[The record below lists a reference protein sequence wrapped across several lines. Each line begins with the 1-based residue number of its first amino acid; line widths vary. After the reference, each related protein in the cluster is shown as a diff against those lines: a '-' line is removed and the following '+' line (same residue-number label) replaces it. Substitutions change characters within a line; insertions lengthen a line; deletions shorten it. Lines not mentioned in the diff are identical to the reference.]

1 MRAFGSIDEYIRSF
15 PPSTRR
21 LLRQIRLAI
30 REAAP
35 EATEAIS
42 YGIPTFKLGGKNLVH
57 FAGYEHHIGFYPGS
71 AVIAKHED
79 QLSGYNTAK
88 GTVQFPIDKPLPL
101 ALVRKLVQSAVA
113 RFAPPDPFAK
123 LSAPA
128 RRALAGAGVTS
139 ARQVAKMQEGE
150 IAGLHGMGP
159 HAMQILRTLLK
170 AHGMRFAK
178 NAGS

>member
-1 MRAFGSIDEYIRSF
+1 MRKFGSIDEYIRSF
-15 PPSTRR
+15 PSSTRR

-35 EATEAIS
+35 EAAEAIS
-42 YGIPTFKLGGKNLVH
+42 YGIPTFKLRGKNLVH

-71 AVIAKHED
+71 AIIAKHKD

-101 ALVRKLVQSAVA
+101 ALVRKLVQSCVA
-113 RFAPPDPFAK
+113 RSAPPDLFAK

-128 RRALAGAGVTS
+128 RRALAGAGITS
-139 ARQVAKMQEGE
+139 VRQFAKLQEGE

-159 HAMQILRTLLK
+159 HAMKILRTLLR
-170 AHGMRFAK
+170 AHGLRFAK
-178 NAGS
+178 AAS